1 MSSIG
6 GLDVAFGARMH
17 VVRTNVMCLALAD
30 TGLAN
35 VTTVPKYI
43 LNTYKEALKGTVIE
57 PDFLYI
63 YEVAQINASG
73 LATTAAVANTL
84 FNQDNSGDGTADV
97 TALEVGGVLRDI
109 RQTPLG
115 TNSAFAD
122 TTATNAVFSTAY
134 ALHNYYDI
142 NGNLALESVL
152 SLSAMGLADTTA
164 DMTAGVF
171 TDNANADADAESGLF
186 PQHVQGLAFKDVYDH
201 ATAAEGGNLDASVT
215 TNAKYTGMH
224 KGPFTVNLSLALTQ
238 LESGAGI
245 VTGAAATTVDA
256 YTSSTKF
263 GTMANDLS
271 SDAGI
276 ISMTSLAKVV

>member
-6 GLDVAFGARMH
+6 GLDVAFGARMQ
-17 VVRTNVMCLALAD
+17 VVRTNVMCLALAG

-43 LNTYKEALKGTVIE
+43 LDTYKEALKGTVIE

-73 LATTAAVANTL
+73 LATTAAVANNL
-84 FNQDNSGDGTADV
+84 FNLDNSGDGTADV

-109 RQTPLG
+109 RQTPISR
-115 TNSAFAD
+115 NSAFAD
-122 TTATNAVFSTAY
+122 TTATNAAFSAAY
-134 ALHNYYDI
+134 TLHNYYDI

-152 SLSAMGLADTTA
+152 GLSAMGLADTTA
-164 DMTAGVF
+164 DLTAGVF

-186 PQHVQGLAFKDVYDH
+186 PQHVQGLAFKDVYDN
-201 ATAAEGGNLDASVT
+201 AAASTGGNLDAGS
-215 TNAKYTGMH
+215 KYTGMH

-245 VTGAAATTVDA
+245 ATGAAAATVDA
-256 YTSSTKF
+256 YTSSTTF
-263 GTMANDLS
+263 GTMAADLS